1 MKSIV
6 SNKRECY
13 FCHNTYNLHRHHIFY
28 GTGNRTISEKYGCWV
43 YLCEAHH
50 NMSDFGVHF
59 NKELDTELKQL
70 TQELWEEKN
79 GSRQQFINTFGRS
92 YL

>member
-1 MKSIV
+1 
-6 SNKRECY
+6 
-13 FCHNTYNLHRHHIFY
+13 
-28 GTGNRTISEKYGCWV
+28 
-43 YLCEAHH
+43 
-50 NMSDFGVHF
+50 MSDFGVHF